1 MRTICLSAILFI
13 LQVSVFAQRVENV
26 KASIEGDSIKISYD
40 LFREDNSTKG
50 LNIDVFSSH
59 DEFKYPI
66 TNVHGAVG
74 SDIRPGRGKKIYW
87 QFQNELQDFNS
98 PIQFKI
104 LPEINIVFPAKN
116 SMLRKGKKYVV
127 RWTGG
132 GANEKLDIGFVIQ
145 GENKNVQQ
153 DISNTGELKLAMPR
167 DVNPEEIFTLR
178 IENSNSQQEACL
190 SEQLYV
196 KKRSHWRITGP
207 ILVVAGAAAAY
218 VVISGSSG
226 SGGNGG
232 DGNGGDS
239 GLPAPPLADDLF
251 E

>member
-1 MRTICLSAILFI
+1 MRTISLSAILFI
-13 LQVSVFAQRVENV
+13 LQVCVFAQRVENV

-40 LFREDNSTKG
+40 LFREDNS
-50 LNIDVFSSH
+50 NIGVNIAVFSSH

-66 TNVHGAVG
+66 TNVHGDVG
-74 SDIRPGRGKKIYW
+74 SDIRPGRGRKIFW
-87 QFQNELQDFNS
+87 RFQNELQDFNS

-145 GENKNVQQ
+145 GESINIQQ
-153 DISNTGELKLAMPR
+153 EISNVGELKIVMPR
-167 DVNPEEIFTLR
+167 DVNPEESFTLR
-178 IENSNSQQEACL
+178 IENSISHQEASI

-196 KKRSHWRITGP
+196 KKRSHWRFTGP
-207 ILVVAGAAAAY
+207 VLIAAGAVAY
-218 VVISGSSG
+218 VVISGASG
-226 SGGNGG
+226 TGGNGG

-239 GLPAPPLADDLF
+239 GLPAPPLADDLID
-251 E
+251 